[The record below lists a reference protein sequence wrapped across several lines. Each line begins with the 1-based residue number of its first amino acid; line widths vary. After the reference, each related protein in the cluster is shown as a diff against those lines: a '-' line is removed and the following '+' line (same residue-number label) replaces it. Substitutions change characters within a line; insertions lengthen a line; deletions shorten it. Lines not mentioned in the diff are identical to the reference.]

1 MHVSERWLVGWLLTA
16 GAVMLLWNVY
26 TAYVR

>member
-1 MHVSERWLVGWLLTA
+1 MQVSGTRLVGWLLTA

-26 TAYVR
+26 TAYLR